1 MKAIAIYVEGGG
13 DTAQQRAELR
23 NGFDALL
30 RAQKQAARAKRLGWK
45 LVPSGGR
52 DHAYHAFR
60 NTIDNARE
68 ATLVILL
75 VDSEEAVARES
86 DNEAGDGMARI
97 QHLRNCDGWRFD
109 DAEAPQVHLMVQ
121 CMEAWIV
128 ADSEAVAAF
137 YGTAFQDTALP
148 KRSNL
153 EDEPKPDVM
162 AKLKKA
168 TAKTQKGEYAK
179 IKHASKLLALIAPAK
194 VSAHCAR
201 FQTLSTWLTSQI
213 EAAATA

>member
-1 MKAIAIYVEGGG
+1 M
-13 DTAQQRAELR
+13 R

-60 NTIDNARE
+60 NTIDNAHE
-68 ATLVILL
+68 ATFVILL

-86 DNEAGDGMARI
+86 DDEAADGIAPI
-97 QHLRNCDGWRFD
+97 QHLRKRDGWRFD

-128 ADSEAVAAF
+128 ADSEAVAAY
-137 YGTAFQDTALP
+137 YGTAFQGTALP
-148 KRSNL
+148 KRLNL
-153 EDEPKPDVM
+153 EEEPKPEVM

-179 IKHASKLLALIAPAK
+179 IKHASNLLALIEPVK
-194 VSAHCAR
+194 VAARCAR
-201 FQTLSTWLTSQI
+201 FRTFTAWLTKQI
-213 EAAATA
+213 EAA